1 MNNNKNL
8 LPQYEIEAFD
18 PNESLTVVQKID
30 EQGQVKETLFMRFQ
44 ESLAWFLTV
53 YPEGCLT
60 HVFNK
65 LDERKATVTA
75 SVYRSANDARAAA
88 TATCTRYY
96 DESINGPYYEQ
107 NAVTA
112 AYRKALGYLGFGTPL
127 DAHVCEG
134 QKVASA
140 VEVVEK
146 SEAGVEIPVPRP
158 SVRNIESMLNTTQ
171 EPTAVPTPTPA
182 SVKPAEKKAEP
193 VKLPTTLEEAKRVL
207 LPAGE
212 FKGLTIKAAAQ
223 AKGNPYIRWW
233 ADKCKAGR
241 YAGSPFS
248 KAVEIYCE
256 FTGC

>member
-1 MNNNKNL
+1 MSNNKNL
-8 LPQYEIEAFD
+8 LPQYEIEGFD
-18 PNESLTVVQKID
+18 PNESPTVVQEID
-30 EQGQVKETLFMRFQ
+30 EKGQVKETLFMRFQ
-44 ESLAWFLTV
+44 EGLAWFLTV

-65 LDERKATVTA
+65 LDERKA
-75 SVYRSANDARAAA
+75 SVYRSANDARAAD

-107 NAVTA
+107 NTVTA

-146 SEAGVEIPVPRP
+146 SEARVEIPVPRP
-158 SVRNIESMLNTTQ
+158 SVRNIESMLDTTQ

-182 SVKPAEKKAEP
+182 PEKPAEKKAEP

-212 FKGLTIKAAAQ
+212 FKGLTIQVAAQ
-223 AKGNPYIRWW
+223 ATGDPYIRWW

-241 YAGSPFS
+241 YAGSPFA
-248 KAVEIYCE
+248 KAVEI
-256 FTGC
+256 